1 MKRKTPWSQLDTFT
15 AAYVTAFFFT
25 EEPEER
31 QQGGEFTDWHDTEGE
46 WNRFPV
52 ADQRRIIQECIDFQ
66 EANAEALQD
75 YPTTAAGHDFLYTR
89 NHHGCGFW
97 ENDHGTKEQCDAL
110 TAAAHAAGERHLER
124 WKGRNAHR

>member
-31 QQGGEFTDWHDTEGE
+31 QQGGEFTDWHDTPEQ

-52 ADQRRIIQECIDFQ
+52 ADQERIIQECIDFQ
-66 EANAEALQD
+66 GAQAGPLQD
-75 YPTTAAGHDFLYTR
+75 YPTDRAGHDFLYSR
-89 NHHGCGFW
+89 NGHGCGFW
-97 ENDHGTKEQCDAL
+97 ENDFGTEEQCEL
-110 TAAAHAAGERHLER
+110 LHAAAKAAGTRYIERH
-124 WKGRNAHR
+124 KGRNYYR